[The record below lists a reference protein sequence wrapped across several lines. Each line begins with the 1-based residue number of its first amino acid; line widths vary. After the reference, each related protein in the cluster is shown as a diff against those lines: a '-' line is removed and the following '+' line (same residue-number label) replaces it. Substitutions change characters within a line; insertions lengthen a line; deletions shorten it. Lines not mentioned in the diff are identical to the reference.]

1 MHSATRSRVLARAL
15 LPSFSRRYATTPAIT
30 PITSVLIANRG
41 EIALRVGRTAS
52 DLGVRCTTIY
62 TDPDANSQHALSSP
76 FAVNLGAANAYLD
89 GERIIS
95 VAKEQG
101 CEALHPGYGFL
112 SENSAFAKRC
122 VEEGLVFIGPPWKA
136 IEAMGN
142 KSRSKDIMI
151 KAGVPCIPGYHGE
164 NQEPEHLL
172 NEARKIGFPV
182 MVKAVKGGGGKGMR
196 IAQTEGEFLEK
207 LESAKSE
214 GRNSFGDDVM
224 LVEKYIATPRHIE
237 VQVFADKH
245 GHAVAL
251 GERDCSLQRRH
262 QKILEEAPAPNL
274 AENIRQ
280 DLWEKA
286 RAAALAVGYEGAGTV
301 EFIFDNDTNEFF
313 FMEMNTRLQVEH
325 PVTEEITGEDL
336 VSWQFKV
343 AAGEPLP
350 LDQDTI
356 AQRISERGWALEARI
371 YAENPDQN
379 FMPDSG
385 KLVHL
390 RTPKLSES
398 VRIDAGFVQGDTVSS
413 NYDGM
418 IAKLIVSGPTREVA
432 IRKLHAAL
440 QDYEVVGLSTN
451 IEFLKKICKSPAFI
465 RGDVETGYI
474 QKHHDEL
481 FINETIEPEAFAQA
495 ALGVLSQELSAA
507 NSKSIQG
514 PHGEVIGF
522 NSHVQREFS
531 FTKPIIQPSS
541 EKPEIYHVTIDQSDR
556 NLYNITV
563 KGPNV
568 EKSYANIVSEPKS
581 PTISTFFPHTRI
593 ESTLIRQDDKITL
606 FQQGKQIQLQLAT
619 PGWYEKALGLKDVRN
634 SVVAPMPCKVLRNE
648 VGEGEEVEEGQA
660 LVVIESM
667 KMETVIRSPQ
677 KGVVAKLVH
686 KEGDICKAGTVL
698 VLFEEHE

>member
-1 MHSATRSRVLARAL
+1 MYTLNRSRPFRRAL
-15 LPSFSRRYATTPAIT
+15 STAHRRHISSIPIK

-52 DLGVRCTTIY
+52 DLGATCTTIY
-62 TDPDANSQHALSSP
+62 TDPDAHSQHALSSP

-95 VAKEQG
+95 IAKSRG
-101 CEALHPGYGFL
+101 IVALHPGYGFL
-112 SENSAFAKRC
+112 SENSEFAKRC

-142 KSRSKDIMI
+142 KSKSKDIMTQ
-151 KAGVPCIPGYHGE
+151 AGVPCIPGYHGT
-164 NQEPEHLL
+164 NQDPLYLL
-172 NEARKIGFPV
+172 EEAKKIGFPV

-196 IAQTEGEFLEK
+196 IALHEQEFLDK

-237 VQVFADKH
+237 VQIFADKH
-245 GHAVAL
+245 GNAVAL

-274 AENIRQ
+274 AEDIRQ
-280 DLWEKA
+280 DLWQMA

-350 LDQDTI
+350 LDQDAI
-356 AQRISERGWALEARI
+356 ARRIAERGWAIEARI
-371 YAENPDQN
+371 YAENPNQN
-379 FMPDSG
+379 FVPDSG
-385 KLVHL
+385 KLIHL
-390 RTPKLSES
+390 RTPKLSDS
-398 VRIDAGFVQGDTVSS
+398 VRIDAGFIEGDTVSS
-413 NYDGM
+413 AYDGM
-418 IAKLIVSGPTREVA
+418 IAKLIVSGPTREVT

-451 IEFLKKICKSPAFI
+451 IEFLKKICGSSAFI
-465 RGDVETGYI
+465 RGEVETGYI
-474 QKHHDEL
+474 QKHSDEL
-481 FINETIEPEAFAQA
+481 FAPEAFEPECFAQA
-495 ALGVLSQELSAA
+495 ALGLLSNELISHA
-507 NSKSIQG
+507 SKIDHG
-514 PHGEVIGF
+514 PHAETVGF
-522 NSHVQREFS
+522 GRSSSRQYTFLS
-531 FTKPIIQPSS
+531 DGASGPITVDLEQSS
-541 EKPEIYHVTIDQSDR
+541 SNLFQVAVKGSGIDQLFPD
-556 NLYNITV
+556 V
-563 KGPNV
+563 V
-568 EKSYANIVSEPKS
+568 CEPRS
-581 PTISTFFPHTRI
+581 PTISTFFPQTRI
-593 ESTLIRQDDKITL
+593 ESTLIINGDKLAL
-606 FQQGKQIQLQLAT
+606 FQRGRQFNLTLAL
-619 PGWYEKALGLKDVRN
+619 PNWFEKALGLKDVTN
-634 SVVAPMPCKVLRNE
+634 SVLAPMPCKVLRNE
-648 VGEGEEVEEGQA
+648 VAEGDEVKKDQP

-677 KGVVAKLVH
+677 NGIVAKLVH
-686 KEGDICKAGTVL
+686 KAGDICKAGTVL
-698 VLFEEHE
+698 VLFEEDGK